1 VSLTADAIAR
11 RVALGHTTADPETVS
26 CDEWC
31 RRNDVAAGAMQKTR
45 AAFLPTNEDWDRYVA
60 VMSPSV
66 ALEVAKAL
74 EGDPHFEV
82 RTVHRNEG
90 RTLVSILYLF
100 RYPPA

>member
-1 VSLTADAIAR
+1 MSLSADALAR
-11 RVALGHTTADPETVS
+11 RVALGHTTAEPETVS

-31 RRNDVAAGAMQKTR
+31 KRNDVAAFAMQKTR

-60 VMSPSV
+60 VMGPTQ
-66 ALEVAKAL
+66 ALVVTKVL
-74 EGDPHFEV
+74 EGNPHFEV